1 MVLALRG
8 TGALLRHAHR
18 VRKQKGF
25 GAALRASGHFIA
37 EGIADNIRLVPRM
50 AMYVLPAAA
59 LAVMVTVFQTTIRQ
73 PYALQVQVDDKTV
86 GYVANEE
93 VFNSALEAV
102 QQRIN
107 YSGTEQARFT
117 VEPTYSVTI
126 AHDVMDENDVADA
139 ILKTSSD
146 QISEGTALYLD
157 GELTA
162 VCADGTSLQSYI
174 SSLLEPYE
182 NPDDPNTT
190 VGFNRDVTLEN
201 GIYFTE
207 SFQEEAEVEQL
218 LSGVQQAQK
227 TYTVQSGDT
236 IWAIAQKNGLTV
248 KELCDMNTGF
258 AANGENGLTQNSKI
272 LPGDALT
279 VVREEETL
287 EVRIT
292 KVESWEEE
300 IAYTTETTKSNDLNS
315 GTKRVTQTGENGIRT
330 VTAQRVYDTNGNQLS
345 QQILS
350 TVVTKEPVTEKVTV
364 GTKKVSSGASYI
376 TGSGQ
381 FIWPVPGYRN
391 CSRWYGGSHK
401 GVDICAA
408 AGTPIYASAGGTVTK
423 AGYNRRRCGY
433 RLRQLHHHQ
442 PRQRL
447 HHLVRPLP
455 VAGGARR
462 SVGQAGSAH
471 RLCGQHRTFQR
482 QPLPL
487 RDPAQRLLHRTAER
501 VQPQQISVNSSKGFS
516 AGGKPL
522 CSIMNKKERSSM
534 STPHISA
541 EMGDFAKTVLMPGDP
556 LRAKFI
562 ADTFLQDVRQVT
574 GVRGMLGFTGTYE
587 GRPISVMGSGMGDA
601 LHRHL
606 LLRAVQLL
614 RRGKY
619 RPHRFCWQLYREG
632 QAVRHRAG
640 HRRCE
645 REQLRP
651 GAERLYWKHHPAQRS
666 PERKAACLRCKAG
679 HPPDRGQHPLLGC
692 VLPPALGRKAHLL
705 GKAAG

>member
-1 MVLALRG
+1 MTEDKTKEQQPAAQPVRQTRRQKLRSLWAQLQCRGVLRRHRLRRKRQHRRETLWHKLLHNPVAPMVGETLYAIGFSAEYAVIRTGRRLQHGLQRLLQMGRDLLKNIASMAFPGAARLLRDLFGPVVLALRG

-107 YSGTEQARFT
+107 YSGAEQARFT
-117 VEPTYSVTI
+117 VEPTYSVTV

-162 VCADGTSLQSYI
+162 VCADGTGLQRYI

-190 VGFNRDVTLEN
+190 VGFNKDVTLEN
-201 GIYFTE
+201 GIYFNE
-207 SFQEEAEVEQL
+207 SFQDEAEVENE
-218 LSGVQQAQK
+218 LSGVQQQEK
-227 TYTVQSGDT
+227 IYTVQAGDT
-236 IWAIAQKNGLTV
+236 LWSIAQKNDLTFR
-248 KELCDMNTGF
+248 ELCDLNTNFKG
-258 AANGENGLTQNSKI
+258 A
-272 LPGDALT
+272 ALT
-279 VVREEETL
+279 ESSNIQAGDELIVTKQEATL

-292 KVESWEEE
+292 KIETWQEE
-300 IAYTTETTKSNDLNS
+300 IPYTSETTKSNEYNV
-315 GTKRVTQTGENGIRT
+315 GTKKTTQAGENGIRS
-330 VTAQRVYDTNGNQLS
+330 VTAQRVYDTNGTQLS

-350 TVVTKEPVTEKVTV
+350 TEVIKEPVTEKIVV
-364 GTKKVSSGASYI
+364 GTKKQAKTSYI

-423 AGYNRRRCGY
+423 AGYNKAGAGTGY
-433 RLRQLHHHQ
+433 GYSIIINHGNGYTTVYAHCLSLVVHAGQSVKQGQLI
-442 PRQRL
+442 
-447 HHLVRPLP
+447 
-455 VAGGARR
+455 GY
-462 SVGQAGSAH
+462 VGSTG
-471 RLCGQHRTFQR
+471 
-482 QPLPL
+482 
-487 RDPAQRLLHRTAER
+487 
-501 VQPQQISVNSSKGFS
+501 
-516 AGGKPL
+516 
-522 CSIMNKKERSSM
+522 RSSGNHCHFEIRRNG
-534 STPHISA
+534 SY
-541 EMGDFAKTVLMPGDP
+541 
-556 LRAKFI
+556 I
-562 ADTFLQDVRQVT
+562 APQNVFNR
-574 GVRGMLGFTGTYE
+574 
-587 GRPISVMGSGMGDA
+587 S
-601 LHRHL
+601 
-606 LLRAVQLL
+606 
-614 RRGKY
+614 KY
-619 RPHRFCWQLYREG
+619 R
-632 QAVRHRAG
+632 
-640 HRRCE
+640 
-645 REQLRP
+645 
-651 GAERLYWKHHPAQRS
+651 
-666 PERKAACLRCKAG
+666 
-679 HPPDRGQHPLLGC
+679 
-692 VLPPALGRKAHLL
+692 
-705 GKAAG
+705 

>member
-1 MVLALRG
+1 MTEDKTKEQQPAAQPVRQTRRQKLRSLWAQLQCRGVLRRHRLRRKRQHRRETLWHKLLHNPVAPMVGETLYAIGFSAEYAVIRTGRRLQHGLQRLLQMGRDLLKNIASMAFPGAARLLRDLFGPVVLALRG

-50 AMYVLPAAA
+50 AMYVLPVAA

-107 YSGTEQARFT
+107 YSGAEQARFT

-146 QISEGTALYLD
+146 QIGEGTALYLD

-162 VCADGTSLQSYI
+162 VCADGTSLQRYI

-190 VGFNRDVTLEN
+190 VGFNKDVTLEN
-201 GIYFTE
+201 GIYFNE
-207 SFQEEAEVEQL
+207 SFQDEAEVENE
-218 LSGVQQAQK
+218 LSGVQQQEK
-227 TYTVQSGDT
+227 IYTVQAGDT
-236 IWAIAQKNGLTV
+236 LWSIAQKNDLTFR
-248 KELCDMNTGF
+248 ELCDLNTNFKG
-258 AANGENGLTQNSKI
+258 A
-272 LPGDALT
+272 ALT
-279 VVREEETL
+279 ETSNIQAGDELIVTKQEATL

-292 KVESWEEE
+292 KIETWQEE
-300 IAYTTETTKSNDLNS
+300 IPYASETTKSNEYNV
-315 GTKRVTQTGENGIRT
+315 GTKKTTQAGENGIRS
-330 VTAQRVYDTNGNQLS
+330 VTAQRVYDTNGTQLS

-350 TVVTKEPVTEKVTV
+350 TEVIKEPVTEKIVV
-364 GTKKVSSGASYI
+364 GTKKQAKTSYI

-423 AGYNRRRCGY
+423 AGYNRAGAGNGY
-433 RLRQLHHHQ
+433 GNSIIINHGNGYTTLYAHCLSLVVHAGQSVKQGQLI
-442 PRQRL
+442 
-447 HHLVRPLP
+447 
-455 VAGGARR
+455 GY
-462 SVGQAGSAH
+462 VGSTG
-471 RLCGQHRTFQR
+471 
-482 QPLPL
+482 
-487 RDPAQRLLHRTAER
+487 
-501 VQPQQISVNSSKGFS
+501 
-516 AGGKPL
+516 
-522 CSIMNKKERSSM
+522 RSSGN
-534 STPHISA
+534 HCHFEI
-541 EMGDFAKTVLMPGDP
+541 
-556 LRAKFI
+556 RHN
-562 ADTFLQDVRQVT
+562 
-574 GVRGMLGFTGTYE
+574 
-587 GRPISVMGSGMGDA
+587 GSYVA
-601 LHRHL
+601 PQNVFNRS
-606 LLRAVQLL
+606 
-614 RRGKY
+614 KY
-619 RPHRFCWQLYREG
+619 R
-632 QAVRHRAG
+632 
-640 HRRCE
+640 
-645 REQLRP
+645 
-651 GAERLYWKHHPAQRS
+651 
-666 PERKAACLRCKAG
+666 
-679 HPPDRGQHPLLGC
+679 
-692 VLPPALGRKAHLL
+692 
-705 GKAAG
+705 

>member
-1 MVLALRG
+1 MTEDKTKEQQPAAQPVRQTRRQKLRSLWAQLQCRGVLRRHRLRRKRQHRRETLWHKLLHNPVAPMVGETLYAIGFSAEYAVIRTGRRLQHGLQRLLQMGRDLLKNIASMAFPGAARLLRDLFGPVVLALRG

-117 VEPTYSVTI
+117 VEPTYSVTV

-162 VCADGTSLQSYI
+162 VCADGTGLQRYI

-190 VGFNRDVTLEN
+190 VGFNKDVTLEN
-201 GIYFTE
+201 GIYFNE
-207 SFQEEAEVEQL
+207 SFQDEAEVENE
-218 LSGVQQAQK
+218 LSGVQQQEK
-227 TYTVQSGDT
+227 IYTVQAGDT
-236 IWAIAQKNGLTV
+236 LWSIAQKNDLTFR
-248 KELCDMNTGF
+248 ELCDLNTNFKG
-258 AANGENGLTQNSKI
+258 A
-272 LPGDALT
+272 ALT
-279 VVREEETL
+279 ETSNIQAGDELIVTKQEATL

-292 KVESWEEE
+292 KIETWQEE
-300 IAYTTETTKSNDLNS
+300 IPYASETTKSNEYNV
-315 GTKRVTQTGENGIRT
+315 GTKKTTQAGENGIRS
-330 VTAQRVYDTNGNQLS
+330 VTAQRVYDTNGTQLS

-350 TVVTKEPVTEKVTV
+350 TEVIKEPVTEKIVV
-364 GTKKVSSGASYI
+364 GTKKQAKTSYI

-423 AGYNRRRCGY
+423 AGYNKAGAGTGY
-433 RLRQLHHHQ
+433 GYSIIINHGNGYTTVYAHCLSLVVHAGQTVKQGQLI
-442 PRQRL
+442 
-447 HHLVRPLP
+447 
-455 VAGGARR
+455 GY
-462 SVGQAGSAH
+462 VGSTG
-471 RLCGQHRTFQR
+471 
-482 QPLPL
+482 
-487 RDPAQRLLHRTAER
+487 
-501 VQPQQISVNSSKGFS
+501 
-516 AGGKPL
+516 
-522 CSIMNKKERSSM
+522 RSSGNHCHFEIRRNG
-534 STPHISA
+534 SY
-541 EMGDFAKTVLMPGDP
+541 
-556 LRAKFI
+556 I
-562 ADTFLQDVRQVT
+562 APQNVFNR
-574 GVRGMLGFTGTYE
+574 
-587 GRPISVMGSGMGDA
+587 S
-601 LHRHL
+601 
-606 LLRAVQLL
+606 
-614 RRGKY
+614 KY
-619 RPHRFCWQLYREG
+619 R
-632 QAVRHRAG
+632 
-640 HRRCE
+640 
-645 REQLRP
+645 
-651 GAERLYWKHHPAQRS
+651 
-666 PERKAACLRCKAG
+666 
-679 HPPDRGQHPLLGC
+679 
-692 VLPPALGRKAHLL
+692 
-705 GKAAG
+705 